1 MKKSLLVLAFLA
13 TLQTMLAQNI
23 TGRIVDEKNLPV
35 EFVNVVALSL
45 PDSAFIAGAVSDQ
58 NGDFSISTPNSK
70 CLLKISS
77 VGYKSITHPLT
88 SLQAGTIVIRN
99 DSQLLDEVVVKAY
112 RPAYKLTGNGITAN
126 IQNSVLSKSGTANDV
141 LKHIPSVQEK
151 DNGFVVFGKG
161 SPLIYI
167 NGKQIRDK
175 SELDNLKSEN
185 IKSVELITNP
195 GASYD
200 ATVKSVIK
208 IKTINLQG
216 DGFGFDVRSSYNQS
230 QNTDLIEQVNLNYSH
245 NKIYLFGTFKYTR
258 NVSLQ
263 KSKVEQ
269 TVFVDTLWNQ
279 MNNLRNVDKNSSY
292 QNIAGLNYSINSDH
306 SIGAKYT
313 MNVYPDADSHS
324 TLESEVFADNKFYD
338 HWNNQEHKK
347 INSSPSHLINIYYNG
362 KVGKTSI
369 DFNTDYLYNKTNQ
382 HSLVDEYSENLEDRT
397 VESSNKIKNSMI
409 ASKIVI
415 SHPLFGGKLNGGGEY
430 IKTER
435 TDNYISF
442 QQFVPTS
449 YSLLKEQTVSPF
461 VEYVRMTPI
470 GQVSAGLRYEWVKF
484 DYYEDHQY
492 VAGQS
497 RKYSH
502 LFPNIS
508 FGTQLGKVQMQLSY
522 TAKTKRPTYKQLSN
536 NVFYGNRYTLQSGNP
551 LLKSEI
557 IHDVSLVGLWKFIQ
571 FMASYQIDKDAI
583 IYWAEQQQDNPAITR
598 MSYKNLNSLKNLVAF
613 VSFAPKFGIWSPQLN
628 VGIRKQWLDLQANNT
643 NVRMN
648 TPLWMGN
655 FNHTFNLFDNFIFAV
670 DMAYQGKGDYQNV
683 TLTEHQFTV
692 NASVTK
698 SFLNDKLSIQ
708 LKGIDLF
715 NGFKDG
721 NLLYNKQMHL
731 YQLNSYDKRAF
742 EFTLR
747 YKFNMSKSKYKGT
760 GAGQNEKD
768 RL

>member
-1 MKKSLLVLAFLA
+1 MKKSLLILAFLA

-23 TGRIVDEKNLPV
+23 TGRIVDEKSLPV

-58 NGDFSISTPNSK
+58 NGDFSISCPNSK

-77 VGYKSITHPLT
+77 VGYKSIIHTLT
-88 SLQAGTIVIRN
+88 SLQAGTIVLHN
-99 DSQLLDEVVVKAY
+99 DSQVLDEVVVKAY

-208 IKTINLQG
+208 IKTVNLQG

-258 NVSLQ
+258 NVLLQ

-279 MNNLRNVDKNSSY
+279 INNMKTVDKNSSY
-292 QNIAGLNYSINSDH
+292 QSIIGFNYTINLDH

-313 MNVYPDADSHS
+313 VNAFPDADSHS
-324 TLESEVFADNKFYD
+324 TLESKVFADNKFYD
-338 HWNNQEHKK
+338 NWNNQEHKK
-347 INSSPSHLINIYYNG
+347 ISRSPSHLFNIYYNG
-362 KVGKTSI
+362 TVGKTSI
-369 DFNTDYLYNKTNQ
+369 DFNADYLNNKKNQ
-382 HSLVDEYSENLEDRT
+382 HSLVDEYSENMDDRT
-397 VESSNKIKNSMI
+397 VESSNEIKNSMI

-415 SHPLFGGKLNGGGEY
+415 SHSLFGGKLNVGGEY

-461 VEYVRMTPI
+461 MEYVRMTSI
-470 GQVSAGLRYEWVKF
+470 GQVSAGLRYEWIKF
-484 DYYEDHQY
+484 DYFEDHQY

-557 IHDVSLVGLWKFIQ
+557 IHDISLVGLWKFVQ
-571 FMASYQIDKDAI
+571 FMASYQIERDAI
-583 IYWAEQQQDNPAITR
+583 IYWAEQQQDNPVITR

-613 VSFAPKFGIWSPQLN
+613 ISFAPKFGIWSPQLN
-628 VGIRKQWLDLQANNT
+628 IGIRKQWLDLKTNNA
-643 NVRMN
+643 NVRMS
-648 TPLWMGN
+648 TPFWMGS
-655 FNHTFNLFDNFIFAV
+655 FNHTFNLFDNFIFAI

-683 TLTEHQFTV
+683 TLTEHQFTI
-692 NASVTK
+692 STSITK
-698 SFLNDKLSIQ
+698 SFFNDKLSIQ
-708 LKGIDLF
+708 LKGVDLF
-715 NGFKDG
+715 NGYKDG
-721 NLLYNKQMHL
+721 NLLYNKQMQL

>member
-1 MKKSLLVLAFLA
+1 MKKSLLILAFLA

-23 TGRIVDEKNLPV
+23 TGRIVDEKSLPV

-58 NGDFSISTPNSK
+58 NGDFSISCPNSK

-77 VGYKSITHPLT
+77 VGYKSIIHTLT
-88 SLQAGTIVIRN
+88 SLQAGTIVLHN
-99 DSQLLDEVVVKAY
+99 DSQVLDEVVVKAY

-208 IKTINLQG
+208 IKTVNLQG

-245 NKIYLFGTFKYTR
+245 NIIYLFGTFKYTR
-258 NVSLQ
+258 NVLLQ

-279 MNNLRNVDKNSSY
+279 INNMKTVDKNSSY
-292 QNIAGLNYSINSDH
+292 QSIIGFNYTINLDH

-313 MNVYPDADSHS
+313 VNAFPDADSHS
-324 TLESEVFADNKFYD
+324 TLESKVFADNKFYD
-338 HWNNQEHKK
+338 NWNNQEHKK
-347 INSSPSHLINIYYNG
+347 ISRSPSHLFNIYYNG
-362 KVGKTSI
+362 TVGKTSI
-369 DFNTDYLYNKTNQ
+369 DFNADYLNNKKNQ
-382 HSLVDEYSENLEDRT
+382 HSLVDEYSEKMDDRI
-397 VESSNKIKNSMI
+397 VESSNEIKNSMI

-415 SHPLFGGKLNGGGEY
+415 SHSLFGGKLNVGGEY

-461 VEYVRMTPI
+461 MEYVRMTSI

-484 DYYEDHQY
+484 DYFEDHQY

-557 IHDVSLVGLWKFIQ
+557 IHDISLVGLWKFVQ
-571 FMASYQIDKDAI
+571 FMASYQIERDAI
-583 IYWAEQQQDNPAITR
+583 IYWAEQQQDNPVITR

-613 VSFAPKFGIWSPQLN
+613 ISFAPKFGIWSPQLN
-628 VGIRKQWLDLQANNT
+628 IGIRKQWLDLKTNNA
-643 NVRMN
+643 NVRMS
-648 TPLWMGN
+648 TPFWMGS
-655 FNHTFNLFDNFIFAV
+655 FNHTFNLFDNFIFAI

-683 TLTEHQFTV
+683 TLTEHQFTI
-692 NASVTK
+692 STSITK
-698 SFLNDKLSIQ
+698 SFFNDKLSIQ
-708 LKGIDLF
+708 LKGVDLF
-715 NGFKDG
+715 NGYKDG
-721 NLLYNKQMHL
+721 NLLYNKQMQL